1 MGKFWEYWWYFNC
14 GLKYG
19 NGAKQQCG
27 ALILITNLILK
38 KQMTKHR
45 LRIFFFTMNIT
56 SSIDGHAEM
65 KRTQN

>member
-27 ALILITNLILK
+27 VLILITNLILK
-38 KQMTKHR
+38 KQISLIKVR
-45 LRIFFFTMNIT
+45 L
-56 SSIDGHAEM
+56 
-65 KRTQN
+65 

>member
-1 MGKFWEYWWYFNC
+1 MI
-14 GLKYG
+14 LS
-19 NGAKQQCG
+19 
-27 ALILITNLILK
+27 ALILKYYVHHKSLILK